1 MKLAVTSIAL
11 VAAASPAQAH
21 PCPHHEFCPSR
32 GHEYVPSIFSIELGV
47 VTSQIP
53 ISTSDAQDSGL
64 PSGIA
69 SATGGQYRF
78 LGGFRGIYFGGEM
91 TLFWLDEPAG
101 SRNAQRTIEEPARPG
116 GRSEEMR
123 AIVGIRR
130 STGAVIV
137 GAELSGGM
145 RFLRIH
151 DAPEGV
157 AALHGLVDAR
167 VTGGVWL
174 SPYVSL
180 AINAGVGLVRDDEY
194 SAALMLGVHP
204 FPWDGLR

>member
-1 MKLAVTSIAL
+1 MKVALATIAL
-11 VAAASPAQAH
+11 LAHAAPADAH
-21 PCPHHEFCPSR
+21 QCHGFCPNE
-32 GHEYVPSIFSIELGV
+32 GHEYVPSIFSLELGI

-53 ISTSDAQDSGL
+53 VSISDAQDSGL
-64 PSGIA
+64 SAGMA

-78 LGGFRGIYFGGEM
+78 LGGLHGIYLGGEL

-101 SRNAQRTIEEPARPG
+101 ARTAPRTITEPARPG

-123 AIVGIRR
+123 AIVGVRR
-130 STGAVIV
+130 SSGALLV

-174 SPYVSL
+174 SPYVSV
-180 AINAGVGLVRDDEY
+180 AINAGVGLVREDEY